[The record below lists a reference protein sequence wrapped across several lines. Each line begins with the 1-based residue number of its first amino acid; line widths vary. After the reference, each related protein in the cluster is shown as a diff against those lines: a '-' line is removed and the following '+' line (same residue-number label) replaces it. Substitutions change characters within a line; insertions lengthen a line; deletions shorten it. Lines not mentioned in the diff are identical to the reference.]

1 MKNKKNLLLLL
12 GLFLVAGCGGNNNSS
27 SINSNSESSSNS
39 EISSSEKEFS
49 SADSVSSSESISS
62 SNEISSS
69 ETNISSSNVV
79 SSDNSISS
87 SEYLSSD
94 DNLSSNTSS
103 SSSSL
108 SSSSNSSESSSSSD
122 INIDVD
128 GLSFEGVSNTKTPKG
143 KYFNPFKDVKVTSS
157 DGTDLTDYLN
167 VSGSVNYGKLG
178 NYTLKYFVN
187 INGKEKS
194 ITRKIE
200 VTSDSITRSSNKNNY
215 TSGNVTLGSGSYR
228 KGSGDELD
236 APAEAKYLDEELL
249 NKPIPTSSWWTTML
263 TSNYGGSNGIF
274 TNPYRSS
281 FQNDGVEITDGKEG
295 FTQYWTD
302 AEGTVSTAQFYVAT
316 KDILFKA
323 SSLNPSYYT
332 KVIDYSDNTAK
343 IAMRNTLDGE
353 DEMVITYAQGSPYIF
368 AEQKEKTGKF
378 NLAIAG
384 ATKPYEFYDL
394 NLNKIDNTYTG
405 DGIIVKIP
413 ELHVGYTCDIP
424 TTPNSTLP
432 RNPIYQDKYYLIN
445 TPSNTTFTISR
456 EKHSNEV
463 FFDCIS
469 YTLGDGN
476 YLSIGSINSLQEAS
490 FYHKHGYSLI
500 QKSNSNYVI
509 DYANSDVI
517 TTYTQNYSSLNGD
530 STNSI
535 VALMPHQYKNSSV
548 SLTDKTYKTIR
559 GDFKVYDGNIFET
572 KQSFY
577 GMLPGYTVP
586 TDSSFSKSQ
595 LEEYFVSLD
604 NNTNST
610 FGDIDD
616 ERKGPYWDAK
626 TIYPLAQGLLIADQI
641 NNNEYKQKFLT
652 KLENYLKDWFTYDG
666 ASDEKYLYYNEV
678 YKTMY
683 YSNNDFNTASS
694 LNDHHF
700 THGYLVISAAI
711 ASMYDNNFFNEYKDI
726 INMLLKDYANPSRDD
741 DTYPYLRTFDKWFG
755 HSWADGFGSAS
766 EGNNQ
771 ESSGEAL
778 NSWVA
783 AYTFGLINNDQDMI
797 DAAIYGYTTELNSI
811 KQYVFN
817 YDQDIWSSE
826 YKKTADVCCITW
838 GGKNTDATFFGL
850 NPSFIYGIHWLPI
863 GEYVSGYAITDSD
876 KVALERIYNSY
887 LDKKVGFT
895 DTWMSNM
902 RCIEAL
908 INPTNAIN
916 NFNANAILNDDYPN
930 DLVPTYYNIYASK
943 SMGLRT
949 DDLYLKNANNVGW
962 DVFKK
967 DNSTYY
973 VQVFNP
979 SNTTKSFVVCDEN
992 GNEVKTISVNASSF
1006 EKVEIKL

>member
-1 MKNKKNLLLLL
+1 MKNKKNILLLLS
-12 GLFLVAGCGGNNNSS
+12 LFSIFGCAGNNNST
-27 SINSNSESSSNS
+27 SNSSTNYTNESDSYSSGTTSSDENIITSESVTSSSGV
-39 EISSSEKEFS
+39 ISSD
-49 SADSVSSSESISS
+49 DSVSSSESL
-62 SNEISSS
+62 SN
-69 ETNISSSNVV
+69 N
-79 SSDNSISS
+79 
-87 SEYLSSD
+87 
-94 DNLSSNTSS
+94 NLSSNTSGSNSSSGSVS
-103 SSSSL
+103 SSSSSST
-108 SSSSNSSESSSSSD
+108 SSSSSASSSSSSSSSSSD
-122 INIDVD
+122 INIDID
-128 GLSFEGVSNTKTPKG
+128 GLSFEGVDDTKTPKG
-143 KYFNPFKDVKVTSS
+143 KYFNPFKNVKVVSN

-167 VSGSVNYGKLG
+167 VSGSVDYGKLG
-178 NYTLKYFVN
+178 TYTLKYFIN
-187 INGKEKS
+187 LNGKEKS
-194 ITRKIE
+194 ITRKVE
-200 VTSDSITRSSNKNNY
+200 VTADSITRNSNNNSY
-215 TSGNVTLGSGSYR
+215 TSGSVNLGSGSYR
-228 KGSGDELD
+228 KGTGDELSKPTD
-236 APAEAKYLDEELL
+236 AKYLDEELL

-263 TSNYGGSNGIF
+263 TANYGGSNGIF

-302 AEGTVSTAQFYVAT
+302 DNGTVSTAQFYVAT

-323 SSLNPSYYT
+323 SSLNSSYYT
-332 KVIDYSDNTAK
+332 KVIDYSDSTVK
-343 IAMRNTLDGE
+343 IAMRNGLESE

-368 AEQKEKTGKF
+368 AEQKEKSGKF
-378 NLAIAG
+378 NLAVAG
-384 ATKPYEFYDL
+384 TTKPYEFYDL
-394 NLNKIDNTYTG
+394 NLNKIENTYTG
-405 DGIIVKIP
+405 EGIIIKIP
-413 ELHVGYTCDIP
+413 EIHVGYTCDVP

-445 TPSNTTFTISR
+445 APTNTTFTFTR
-456 EKHSNEV
+456 EKHSNAV

-500 QKSNSNYVI
+500 QKSNSNYEI
-509 DYANSDVI
+509 DYKTSDVI
-517 TTYTQNYSSLNGD
+517 TTYTQNYSSLNGG
-530 STNSI
+530 SINSI

-548 SLTDKTYKTIR
+548 TLTDKTYKTIR
-559 GDFKVYDGNIFET
+559 GDFKVYDGNVFET

-586 TDSSFSKSQ
+586 TDSSFSKTQ

-610 FGDIDD
+610 FGDTDD
-616 ERKGPYWDAK
+616 ERKGPYWDSK

-641 NNNEYKQKFLT
+641 NNNKYKQKFLT
-652 KLENYLKDWFTYDG
+652 KLENYLIDWFTYDG
-666 ASDEKYLYYNEV
+666 VSDEKYLYYNEE

-711 ASMYDNNFFNEYKDI
+711 AAMYDNDFFNGYKDI
-726 INMLLKDYANPSRDD
+726 INMLLKDYANPHRDD
-741 DTYPYLRTFDKWFG
+741 NTYPYLRTFDKWFG

-850 NPSFIYGIHWLPI
+850 NPSFVYGIHWLPI

-887 LDKKVGFT
+887 LNKKVGFT

-916 NFNANAILNDDYPN
+916 NFNATAILNDDYPN

-943 SMGLRT
+943 SMGLRS

-967 DNSTYY
+967 DSSTYY

-979 SNTTKSFVVCDEN
+979 TNTPKSFVVCDEN
-992 GNEVKTISVNASSF
+992 GNEVKTITVNASSF
-1006 EKVEIKL
+1006 EKIEIKI